1 MDTLSKDCFE
11 AVGFQQ
17 LARRSN
23 LFSLFARI
31 FSETRVLN
39 RDTKEQMLTPLQ
51 FIMHFGLRTMNVDS
65 TLV

>member
-17 LARRSN
+17 PARRSN

-31 FSETRVLN
+31 FGETRVLN
-39 RDTKEQMLTPLQ
+39 RDTKEQMLNSLSILPSIHNA
-51 FIMHFGLRTMNVDS
+51 FSFCER
-65 TLV
+65 